1 MTRLSCALGCLL
13 PSGSYG
19 KRVENGASANDG
31 SARVCLSACTQ
42 ARKTESEKEQARVPE
57 LTLTIL
63 VPAQNTLYPGTSAG

>member
-1 MTRLSCALGCLL
+1 MTWLSCALGCLL

-19 KRVENGASANDG
+19 KRVENGAASANDG

-63 VPAQNTLYPGTSAG
+63 VPAQNTL